1 MVRMVIGV
9 VVLLLAAFVLL
20 NLGKKQAEA
29 LRPAAPGA
37 SVSGSGSGSEENL
50 PEKYRQDF
58 QKAMQQGM
66 DRRASEPAP

>member
-1 MVRMVIGV
+1 MVRMVVGV

-29 LRPAAPGA
+29 LRPAGAGASAPGGA
-37 SVSGSGSGSEENL
+37 ADNL
-50 PEKYRQDF
+50 PEKYQQDF

-66 DRRASEPAP
+66 DQRASEPAQ